1 MENVSL
7 DNIHLTFG
15 GGGTAEDGARR
26 ELPEIAGEYFM
37 MGPMPAYGLYAQ
49 WVRGLTMQNIR
60 FQVTTPD
67 LRPAVIFDQVT
78 DATIQNLSIE
88 GNPAAESTL
97 RFTASKQSCSPHRG
111 SSLRR
116 QPSSN
121 SKARA
126 TIVSSSMAATSQTQR
141 LPCPSKTVPATRP
154 SNCDNSRSKTAY
166 EMPFRE
172 DQRG

>member
-97 RFTASKQSCSPHRG
+97 RFTASKQVLLTAPRVLAQAATFLQLEGTGNDRIVVDGGDISNAATALSFKDG
-111 SSLRR
+111 A
-116 QPSSN
+116 SN
-121 SKARA
+121 SAVKLR
-126 TIVSSSMAATSQTQR
+126 Q
-141 LPCPSKTVPATRP
+141 
-154 SNCDNSRSKTAY
+154 
-166 EMPFRE
+166 
-172 DQRG
+172 